1 VLLVWSLA
9 GSASAYEVAPVCA
22 VSASTEPVVALDE
35 GYEIAPP
42 GVDAERDAP
51 RLRNACEPPVA
62 VETAD
67 ETSTPPWTEP
77 LRPGQAREELREAER
92 LMREG
97 RGDDALLHLRVVER
111 AMPRIED
118 RIAQERGELLLA
130 LGSPGRACAAFEQAA
145 RSLDRNVAAR
155 GRVGAVKCLLR
166 AGDREGEKK
175 LQALLRR
182 YPLLTEKAELRLE
195 QALARERWGNRWGA
209 ARLLRSIDVSEPASP
224 VAARARAEL
233 ARLTEQGVELGA
245 LPVGT
250 RIDRA
255 ERLQRSAPL
264 HQAAAEVQALR
275 ELPMNA
281 EQRARVH
288 VLAARIARI
297 QGRWETVEQEV
308 AAARRHGA
316 TADDLGRVSAP
327 PPAEPSDADSPAR
340 HTAERRIRGIV
351 RGRPLRKL
359 TNTQL
364 RIVLDLA
371 VRYGMAEEADAAV
384 EAMAARRTLVAGA
397 RFDAAIRATGLAS
410 DANVAALFETLVDVP
425 RFRVAAA
432 YHLGRAYQRLGRN
445 GEAEAQFL
453 AVIEEDRSRTRYYA
467 MWADQGLWALRSSV
481 AQSCAPPAE
490 GWTQAD
496 SEADGQALAA
506 DSKAPAA
513 KAPVVGVALGAKAP
527 QTPRTG
533 VDAGVTAGATLAE
546 DDDEALA
553 MLERW
558 LDVRDPAPVVHYRP
572 TLTYSTDPHRPPDD
586 VTEEELTYG
595 ELQRPEETDARPLAE
610 AIRARVIELL
620 SPLEAEH
627 GEAFPWL
634 GRAMD
639 LTELERFEEAADEL
653 NEAYMAWR
661 DAKGSPR
668 LRSGLEAVY
677 TGSAPPRRPAD
688 FRLRKAR
695 LALQEPARTTL
706 ATVARL
712 LGDPGVGLRFG
723 TWRIGQRP
731 RAYPAQVH
739 AAAEKYGV
747 DPNLLFAVM
756 RVESIYNRRIVSYAG
771 AVGLMQIMPATGR
784 RIADRLGVRDF
795 QVTDLLDPQT
805 NVEFSAWYLSSL
817 IQRFEGRL
825 PLAIASYNGGPHN
838 VRLWMRKNHPD
849 MPLDAFLELIPFSQT
864 HRYVRR
870 VLTHYAAYRAQ
881 ERLPMTRLDTVLP
894 DPKPDPLAF

>member
-1 VLLVWSLA
+1 
-9 GSASAYEVAPVCA
+9 
-22 VSASTEPVVALDE
+22 
-35 GYEIAPP
+35 
-42 GVDAERDAP
+42 
-51 RLRNACEPPVA
+51 
-62 VETAD
+62 
-67 ETSTPPWTEP
+67 
-77 LRPGQAREELREAER
+77 
-92 LMREG
+92 
-97 RGDDALLHLRVVER
+97 
-111 AMPRIED
+111 
-118 RIAQERGELLLA
+118 RGELLLS
-130 LGSPGRACAAFEQAA
+130 LGSPERACAAFELAA

-166 AGDREGEKK
+166 AGRHEGEQR

-182 YPLLTEKAELRLE
+182 YPLLTERAELRLE

-209 ARLLRSIDVSEPASP
+209 AKLLRSIDMSEPASP
-224 VAARARAEL
+224 MAARARAEL
-233 ARLTEQGVELGA
+233 ARLAEQGVELGA
-245 LPVGT
+245 LPIAT

-255 ERLQRSAPL
+255 ERLLRAAPL
-264 HQAAAEVQALR
+264 DQAAAEVQALR
-275 ELPMNA
+275 ELRMNT

-288 VLAARIARI
+288 VMAAKIARI
-297 QGRWETVEQEV
+297 QGRWETVEEEV
-308 AAARRHGA
+308 AAARKLGA
-316 TADDLGRVSAP
+316 SADALGRVSAP
-327 PPAEPSDADSPAR
+327 PPAEPSTADSPAR
-340 HTAERRIRGIV
+340 RTAERRIRGIV

-371 VRYGMAEEADAAV
+371 VRHGMAEQADEAV
-384 EAMAARRTLVAGA
+384 EAMAARRSIVAGA

-410 DANVAALFETLVDVP
+410 DEHVAALFETLVDVP
-425 RFRVAAA
+425 RFHVAAS
-432 YHLGRAYQRLGRN
+432 YHLGRAYERLGRH

-453 AVIEEDRSRTRYYA
+453 AVIEGDRSRTRYYA
-467 MWADQGLWALRSSV
+467 MWADQGLWTLRSAV
-481 AQSCAPPAE
+481 AQSCAPPVEDWAE
-490 GWTQAD
+490 AGAGAN
-496 SEADGQALAA
+496 SKALAG
-506 DSKAPAA
+506 SKELPA
-513 KAPVVGVALGAKAP
+513 KAPVVGVALGAGAQ
-527 QTPRTG
+527 QTRA
-533 VDAGVTAGATLAE
+533 DAGLASE
-546 DDDEALA
+546 AAVAEGDDEALA

-572 TLTYSTDPHRPPDD
+572 TLTYPTDPHRPPD
-586 VTEEELTYG
+586 EISEGELTYG
-595 ELQRPEETDARPLAE
+595 ELQREEETPTRPLNE
-610 AIRARVIELL
+610 AIRTRVGELL
-620 SPLEAEH
+620 SPLVQEH

-634 GRAMD
+634 GRALD

-677 TGSAPPRRPAD
+677 TGSAPPRRPAS

-695 LALQEPARTTL
+695 LALAEPARTTL

-739 AAAEKYGV
+739 AAAEKYGI

-795 QVTDLLDPQT
+795 QVTDLLDPKT

-838 VRLWMRKNHPD
+838 VRLWMRENHPD

-881 ERLPMTRLDTVLP
+881 ERLPMTRLDTSLP